1 MSARRL
7 MVRVGRGGRGV
18 DIVVGRGGR
27 GVDIVVGR
35 GGRGVVGN
43 LVGDLALTAVI
54 IEGEPRSLTNF
65 DHGGDLLVVM
75 GELLPVAA
83 GEDQLNGLA
92 NLDQR
97 ATRLPATAKPLKLG
111 LGRSDD
117 ALGQNEALGGVSL
130 EELQALLVMLVL
142 RHVSSVGL
150 VLSVADIALGISQLL
165 LELVLD
171 LLGLVFSLLGR
182 GDSGVVLRRGLG
194 LGSDESAHFAIVSLD
209 RGLDGSEDA
218 SGNNGAGATGHDL
231 LELVQEPVVLD
242 DVGAFLGDDD
252 LGLSDAVIVAPD
264 ARPPLPEGLAHLEL
278 VGVEHALI

>member
-97 ATRLPATAKPLKLG
+97 ATRLPATAKLIQE
-111 LGRSDD
+111 GRKKK
-117 ALGQNEALGGVSL
+117 
-130 EELQALLVMLVL
+130 
-142 RHVSSVGL
+142 RC
-150 VLSVADIALGISQLL
+150 
-165 LELVLD
+165 
-171 LLGLVFSLLGR
+171 
-182 GDSGVVLRRGLG
+182 
-194 LGSDESAHFAIVSLD
+194 
-209 RGLDGSEDA
+209 
-218 SGNNGAGATGHDL
+218 
-231 LELVQEPVVLD
+231 
-242 DVGAFLGDDD
+242 VGA
-252 LGLSDAVIVAPD
+252 
-264 ARPPLPEGLAHLEL
+264 E
-278 VGVEHALI
+278 

>member
-1 MSARRL
+1 
-7 MVRVGRGGRGV
+7 
-18 DIVVGRGGR
+18 
-27 GVDIVVGR
+27 VGR

-130 EELQALLVMLVL
+130 EELQALLVVLVL

-171 LLGLVFSLLGR
+171 LLGLVFSCQVQVPCGGPR
-182 GDSGVVLRRGLG
+182 RYRRGQG
-194 LGSDESAHFAIVSLD
+194 G
-209 RGLDGSEDA
+209 
-218 SGNNGAGATGHDL
+218 
-231 LELVQEPVVLD
+231 
-242 DVGAFLGDDD
+242 
-252 LGLSDAVIVAPD
+252 
-264 ARPPLPEGLAHLEL
+264 
-278 VGVEHALI
+278 